1 MFMHPDLLLVL
12 ANDRRR
18 ELIAEADRGRLLT
31 IARAARAARRAR
43 KATAVRGHPTGT
55 LASCEPSV
63 AVPAR

>member
-1 MFMHPDLLLVL
+1 MLIHPDLLRVL
-12 ANDRRR
+12 ADERHR

-31 IARAARAARRAR
+31 IARVARRAR
-43 KATAVRGHPTGT
+43 KAPAVRGQPTGT

>member
-1 MFMHPDLLLVL
+1 MLMHPDVLQVL

-18 ELIAEADRGRLLT
+18 ELIAEADRERLLT
-31 IARAARAARRAR
+31 IARMARRAR
-43 KATAVRGHPTGT
+43 KAPAVRGQPTGT